1 LKKEV
6 ITEVKEEKK
15 DTNVTNTVR
24 KTNEQKG
31 KTKKLDKKKV
41 KDKNN
46 KVKKEK

>member
-1 LKKEV
+1 MTHQTNRPDEPKLIKPVKK
-6 ITEVKEEKK
+6 I
-15 DTNVTNTVR
+15 N
-24 KTNEQKG
+24 TNEQKG